1 MKTADISPVLLI
13 LTTLCAIWSAGC
25 TGAVP
30 APEAV
35 SSSPVPG
42 LEDVTGQSRY
52 AHATWGISVLDPA
65 TGEVLYAEN
74 PGSLFTAGSTT
85 KCFTVAAA
93 LDMLGPGY
101 RFKTPVFAR
110 GNVGPGGVLD
120 GILILVASGDPTMG
134 GRTLANGTIAYT
146 NADHGDANAIGGA
159 ILTPVDPLAGLD
171 DLALQVRNVGITRV
185 KGDVAIDDR
194 LFETAQLADEN
205 PVTPILINDNLI
217 DIIITPAAEGSP
229 ATVAMRPDTT
239 IWTLDADVRTGAS
252 GGVSGIEIS
261 GQDGSITV
269 EGTVPADDGTEVR
282 TFRPPDAAA
291 FARSLFIEALERAGV
306 AVDAPPGG
314 GNPTPL
320 LPGPAASD
328 MGQVA
333 ELVSPRFSENAKLIL
348 KVSQNLHANT
358 LLGIMAAH
366 RNHRTVQEGLSQE
379 WSLLA
384 LAEIDPSS
392 LTLIDGEGSL
402 GNRISPEAMT
412 GLLQYMAHQPYA
424 HYYRDALPVLGVDG
438 TLADS
443 VPPDSPVRGMVQA
456 KTGTVISGDMGG
468 IFLNAKAMAGYM
480 TAKSGREL
488 VFAVFV
494 NDVRITGIPDAI
506 AVGDDLGRIAELL
519 YEAY

>member
-1 MKTADISPVLLI
+1 MNTPGIFLVMLI
-13 LTTLCAIWSAGC
+13 LAALCVIWSAGC
-25 TGAVP
+25 TGTVP
-30 APEAV
+30 PPEAD
-35 SSSPVPG
+35 SISPVSG
-42 LEDVTGQSRY
+42 IENITGQSRY
-52 AHATWGISVLDPA
+52 AFATWGISVLDPA
-65 TGEVLYAEN
+65 TGEALYEEN
-74 PGSLFTAGSTT
+74 PGNLFTAGSTT

-101 RFKTPVFAR
+101 RFTTPVFAR

-120 GILILVASGDPTMG
+120 GILILIASGDPTMG
-134 GRTLANGTIAYT
+134 GRTLANGTIAFT
-146 NADHGDANAIGGA
+146 NADHGDANALGGA
-159 ILTPVDPLAGLD
+159 ILTLTDPLAGLD

-185 KGDVAIDDR
+185 TDVVIDDR

-217 DIIITPAAEGSP
+217 DIIITPVAEGSP

-252 GGVSGIEIS
+252 GGVPGIEIS
-261 GQDGSITV
+261 GHDGTIAV
-269 EGTVPADDGTEVR
+269 AGTVPADGGTEVR

-291 FARSLFIEALERAGV
+291 FARSLFIESLERAGV

-314 GNPTPL
+314 ENPADL

-333 ELVSPRFSENAKLIL
+333 GLESPPFSENAKLIL

-366 RNHRTVQEGLSQE
+366 RDHRTVQEGLSQE

-392 LTLIDGEGSL
+392 LTLIDGEGSP

-412 GLLQYMAHQPYA
+412 ALLRYMAHRPYA

-438 TLADS
+438 TLAGT

-456 KTGTVISGDMGG
+456 KTGTVISGDMSG